1 MYFIYIVESFKERN
15 QKIKIEN
22 QKLISK
28 KNSDQLNRHANNL
41 LKLNEE
47 NEKIVKINE
56 QRDFKKYIAFF
67 WQRKLKEKENKKRKK
82 EHSHKLQ
89 EKAEKLKEIE
99 ILNEKK
105 RDELLKRIKSMDL
118 RKELLEKK
126 KNVKI
131 SENKKLREKRF
142 CLCDEKRKDLHIEES
157 ERRKDILLY
166 QSIMLGRSL
175 SRDNIFNIKR
185 INASEKTLNEQ
196 MTLESNLTIF
206 NKKMNELKSQSIFKK
221 SLQERYKIFKDFKKK
236 EAERK
241 KELEDKLK

>member
-126 KNVKI
+126 KK
-131 SENKKLREKRF
+131 
-142 CLCDEKRKDLHIEES
+142 C
-157 ERRKDILLY
+157 
-166 QSIMLGRSL
+166 
-175 SRDNIFNIKR
+175 
-185 INASEKTLNEQ
+185 
-196 MTLESNLTIF
+196 
-206 NKKMNELKSQSIFKK
+206 
-221 SLQERYKIFKDFKKK
+221 
-236 EAERK
+236 
-241 KELEDKLK
+241 

>member
-126 KNVKI
+126 KMLKYQKI
-131 SENKKLREKRF
+131 KN
-142 CLCDEKRKDLHIEES
+142 
-157 ERRKDILLY
+157 
-166 QSIMLGRSL
+166 
-175 SRDNIFNIKR
+175 
-185 INASEKTLNEQ
+185 
-196 MTLESNLTIF
+196 
-206 NKKMNELKSQSIFKK
+206 
-221 SLQERYKIFKDFKKK
+221 
-236 EAERK
+236 
-241 KELEDKLK
+241 